1 MLNQVEKNRILN
13 SIQNQSIDTMLK
25 REIAA
30 NKWTLDQCSD
40 VLEFLIS
47 EINQK
52 LNTKR
57 KKPTKTISKT
67 IYCLYATYISIL
79 KHKGKV
85 SIKEDSYNT
94 LLGLKN
100 LYENSV
106 ENVDNNDINLLDYL
120 YELIEK
126 KESLEIIKEKTEE
139 EKENTI
145 INNESSNE
153 ELEKLKKNLKDGKKK
168 LKEANQKIKE
178 LKENLE
184 KSHSEEEI
192 DNYKKEIE
200 SLQSKIKELDETI
213 SNLSSKNQSLVSINE
228 NLRKQITDITN
239 SLTNKNKDLQNELN
253 ISKEKACFYDKI
265 IIQKEYEEELD
276 NLVLTCISDNDVT
289 ISELLIGLKV
299 TFPNVTRYD
308 ILNSLKRLQTKYIL
322 TKDTII
328 NNEFTYK
335 LGKKRN
341 NIFSVK
347 NKVDSLDIIVIAD
360 MHIDSN
366 IDLGIK
372 NLNYIYDYA
381 ANNNI
386 GFIINLGDIIDSRI
400 YGIEPNLEKLRKYDE
415 LVSKTIEKLPKDN
428 NIINILLG
436 GNHDRSLLDLGIDV
450 TDRIS
455 KDRLDYLNLGTDHA
469 MLQFNDSII
478 GLHHPNRRFDGRLIE
493 IDSINDAEL
502 LKNLNDYYKY
512 RNLDKNNI
520 FIDLLG
526 HFHVSKLSIPN
537 SYLTVPSLN
546 RDHIQNG
553 AYRMKL
559 FFDSNGNIINSILIP
574 LIVDNKV
581 YETTS
586 INYQRRK

>member
-13 SIQNQSIDTMLK
+13 SIQNQSIDAMLK
-25 REIAA
+25 KEIAA
-30 NKWTLDQCSD
+30 NKWNLNQCSD

-47 EINQK
+47 EISQK
-52 LNTKR
+52 LDTKR

-192 DNYKKEIE
+192 DNYKNEIE
-200 SLQSKIKELDETI
+200 SLQGKIKELNETI
-213 SNLSSKNQSLVSINE
+213 SNFSSKNQSLESVNG
-228 NLRKQITDITN
+228 NLKKQITDITN
-239 SLTNKNKDLQNELN
+239 SLTNKNKVLESELT
-253 ISKEKACFYDKI
+253 ISRDKASLYDKAVL
-265 IIQKEYEEELD
+265 QKEYEEELD
-276 NLVLTCISDNDVT
+276 NLVLTCISDDDVT

-299 TFPNVTRYD
+299 TFPNITKYD
-308 ILNSLKRLQTKYIL
+308 ILDSLKRLQTKYIL

-347 NKVDSLDIIVIAD
+347 NNVDSLDIIVIAD

>member
-30 NKWTLDQCSD
+30 NKWTLDQCNN

-57 KKPTKTISKT
+57 KKTTKTISKT

-126 KESLEIIKEKTEE
+126 KESLEIIKEKNEE

-192 DNYKKEIE
+192 DNYIKEIE

-253 ISKEKACFYDKI
+253 ISKQKACFYDKI

-276 NLVLTCISDNDVT
+276 NLVLTCISDNNVT

-450 TDRIS
+450 ADRIS

-478 GLHHPNRRFDGRLIE
+478 GIHHPNRRFDGRLIE